1 GHEIFAALLRAQLVS
16 PFHSGSDPD
25 RARPRLHAHSGDPP
39 GEGLVLSA
47 PVTGLLFL
55 AGPATPEARALTAR
69 KAILKGDHGH
79 KKMTIRTSQPRG
91 PRKSAPRRSKLAHY
105 AVIKFPLTTES
116 ALKKMEDN
124 TQVFVV
130 DVEAN
135 KHQVTQAVK
144 KLISMWLRPGGEKK
158 ASVRLPPD

>member
-1 GHEIFAALLRAQLVS
+1 INLFV
-16 PFHSGSDPD
+16 FK
-25 RARPRLHAHSGDPP
+25 
-39 GEGLVLSA
+39 SA
-47 PVTGLLFL
+47 PGLS

-69 KAILKGDHGH
+69 KAVLKGVHGH
-79 KKMTIRTSQPRG
+79 KKMTIRTSPTFPR
-91 PRKSAPRRSKLAHY
+91 SAKGTVCVRPVLYNPNVFLPGSGRLAHY

-144 KLISMWLRPGGEKK
+144 KLISIVGG
-158 ASVRLPPD
+158 S